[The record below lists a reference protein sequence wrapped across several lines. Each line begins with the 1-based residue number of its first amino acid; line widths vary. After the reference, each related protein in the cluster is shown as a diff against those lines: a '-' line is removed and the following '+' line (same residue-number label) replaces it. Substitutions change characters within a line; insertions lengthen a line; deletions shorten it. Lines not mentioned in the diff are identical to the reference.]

1 MSTVEVEANRDDQ
14 IHHAHP
20 IDHRARTGRGRPLAD
35 VERPSRALGPAG
47 TRRRDRRRPEPRV
60 PVTVGRAE
68 ATKGNLRGSRFV
80 KFALGVPLLAVSA
93 ARGGR
98 SALARMGW
106 LGATAYLLYQGVLFC
121 FAIPM
126 TSLFLLSVA
135 WLGLGVWTLGTLLH
149 TLDPGAVRVANRFPG
164 RGIAVLLAPCSAQRA
179 GLAGA
184 RRPHDRRPPTSAVL
198 TVRACSRT
206 PCGCGP
212 RLLDP
217 RGPGRRRPALAW
229 PSRGRAARRGP
240 ARVPHRRG
248 SSVAMDQWFG
258 WRANPTVP
266 DVASLSVVPMFLV
279 LTLVTGL
286 PLLWFARD
294 VRLSGAPPAAVSAA
308 QSERVRRSRRRG
320 RPRRTRAAGHVA
332 DPHASTVSSS
342 SSTMQPQEP
351 RRRQ

>member
-1 MSTVEVEANRDDQ
+1 MTRSTTPTRSTIE
-14 IHHAHP
+14 HAP
-20 IDHRARTGRGRPLAD
+20 VAAAR
-35 VERPSRALGPAG
+35 SR
-47 TRRRDRRRPEPRV
+47 TWSVPRV
-60 PVTVGRAE
+60 LSALLGLVAATDAALSLAFPSLLAGAE
-68 ATKGNLRGSRFV
+68 ATKGNLRGTSV
-80 KFALGVPLLAVSA
+80 VVLALGVPLLAVSA

-164 RGIAVLLAPCSAQRA
+164 RGIAVLLGAMFGLNGLAWLARIVPTIGDPQPWAVLHGSGMLTNPVWVQDLAFWIPA
-179 GLAGA
+179 GLVVAVRLWRRRRGAVLLAGA
-184 RRPHDRRPPTSAVL
+184 LLAFL
-198 TVRACSRT
+198 TVE
-206 PCGCGP
+206 
-212 RLLDP
+212 
-217 RGPGRRRPALAW
+217 
-229 PSRGRAARRGP
+229 
-240 ARVPHRRG
+240 G

-258 WRANPTVP
+258 WRADPTVP

-294 VRLSGAPPAAVSAA
+294 VRLSE
-308 QSERVRRSRRRG
+308 ER
-320 RPRRTRAAGHVA
+320 RPLR
-332 DPHASTVSSS
+332 
-342 SSTMQPQEP
+342 
-351 RRRQ
+351 